1 MKTSGQLRAR
11 LLGAAALLT
20 APAMAVAL
28 TTVPAGATTATT
40 SAGEPYSCGSNG
52 NAVAGTFGDAGVIGW
67 AGDNGVVACL
77 GGSFYIKN
85 GAGTTSTGSF
95 NDAGT
100 TYGFGVYDY
109 SSTTWVN
116 AQGYLPALVTTFTAD
131 GATVAITNF
140 VDRDVIDG
148 STYDVVYSRV
158 AVHNPTTA
166 ALNVD
171 PEPSAGLVPLSPVS
185 SVVAPGATVDHD
197 YAVVADDLGL
207 IATPVASSPATS
219 TTAPA
224 SGATPTAPAST
235 TTTAPASTTTTTTTT
250 TTAPAANTMTGLEAA
265 PPTADLVAA
274 GTWQSHFTH
283 MQTFWQGQLAQI
295 ATLVHLPD
303 ASLVDAYQA
312 GFIDN
317 EIIRSGDMLFTGAN
331 GYTME
336 YSHDVIGL
344 LAAQFTEG
352 EFDDARSLLE
362 RADTVV
368 GTQTQYA
375 DGLWTYS
382 WPWAVYLEKT
392 GDLAF
397 VESYFSNP
405 GPAGAATEPSIEAT
419 AHDIA
424 ADRTGPGGIMEETND
439 IDANGYWTIDNY
451 EALMGLAA
459 YRYLAQQVGDTTE
472 VSWATTQYS
481 ELLAA
486 VNRTLTSTI
495 ATNHLSYLPC
505 SMVEADSQN
514 RCANPEDAN
523 WAATYL
529 FGRWAWDGY
538 LFDAPRS
545 GPGLSLIDATYT
557 YGFNRLS
564 GKLPADTYGGYSPD
578 FWSTA
583 YNAGY
588 GEWGLASAKHRDQGI
603 LGYQWSIANDQS
615 GPYSFWESSSAPNT
629 GSPWVGTHPASGNG
643 ASPHAWGIANANM
656 VLLNSLVAQRSSG
669 QVIVGRGVPDAWV
682 APGKRISVDNVPIA
696 GGQRMGLTVTTS
708 GLRVTLELSGSAPAG
723 DVLFQLPAFNHD
735 IAATTTGTV
744 DQASGTVTVPGSTRT
759 VTVTLRRAV

>member
-1 MKTSGQLRAR
+1 MKTSVHSRSR
-11 LLGAAALLT
+11 LLGATAMLMATAL
-20 APAMAVAL
+20 AVGL
-28 TTVPAGATTATT
+28 TTVPAGATTAAT

-77 GGSFYIKN
+77 GGSFYVKN
-85 GAGTTSTGSF
+85 GAGTTSTGTF
-95 NDAGT
+95 DDTGT

-109 SSTTWVN
+109 SRTTWVN
-116 AQGYLPALVTTFTAD
+116 ADGYLPALVTSFTAD
-131 GATVAITNF
+131 GSMVAITNF
-140 VDRDVIDG
+140 VDRDTIDG
-148 STYDVVYSRV
+148 TTYDVVYSRV
-158 AVHNPTTA
+158 AVHNPTSSPI
-166 ALNVD
+166 NVD
-171 PEPSAGLVPLSPVS
+171 PEPSAGLLSLSPVS

-197 YAVVADDLGL
+197 YAIVADDLGPST
-207 IATPVASSPATS
+207 TPAASSS
-219 TTAPA
+219 TT
-224 SGATPTAPAST
+224 SATTV
-235 TTTAPASTTTTTTTT
+235 PASTTTTTVPASTTT
-250 TTAPAANTMTGLEAA
+250 TTVPASTTTTTGTAAA
-265 PPTADLVAA
+265 PLSTTDLVAA

-312 GFIDN
+312 GFIDS

-344 LAAQFTEG
+344 LAAQFSEG
-352 EFDDARSLLE
+352 EYGDAQALLE

-382 WPWAVYLEKT
+382 WPWAIYLEKT
-392 GDLAF
+392 GDLSF
-397 VESYFSNP
+397 VKAHFSTP

-419 AHDIA
+419 AHQTA

-439 IDANGYWTIDNY
+439 IDADGYWTIDNY

-459 YRYLAQQVGDTTE
+459 YRYLAQEVGDRAE

-481 ELLAA
+481 GLLAA
-486 VNRTLTSTI
+486 VNTALGSTI
-495 ATNHLSYLPC
+495 ATNHLDYLPC
-505 SMVEADSQN
+505 SMVEANTEN

-538 LFDAPRS
+538 LFAAPRS
-545 GPGLSLIDATYT
+545 GPGLSLIDATYA
-557 YGFNRLS
+557 YGFTRS
-564 GKLPADTYGGYSPD
+564 AGKLPADTYGGYSPD

-588 GEWGLASAKHRDQGI
+588 GEWGLASINHRDQGI
-603 LGYQWSIANDQS
+603 LGYQWMIADDQS
-615 GPYSFWESSSAPNT
+615 GPFSFWESSSAPNS
-629 GSPWVGTHPASGNG
+629 GSPWVGTHPSSGNG

-656 VLLNSLVAQRSSG
+656 VLLNSLVAQRSTG

-708 GLRVTLELSGSAPAG
+708 GTRVTLRLSGSAPTG
-723 DVLFQLPAFNHD
+723 DVLFQLPAFVHD
-735 IAATTTGTV
+735 IASATTGTV
-744 DQASGTVTVPGSTRT
+744 DQATGTVTVPGSTRT
-759 VTVTLRRAV
+759 VTVTLRQAV

>member
-1 MKTSGQLRAR
+1 MNTSRHGRAR
-11 LLGAAALLT
+11 LLGVTAMITAIAL
-20 APAMAVAL
+20 AVGL
-28 TTVPAGATTATT
+28 TTVPAGATTAAT

-85 GAGTTSTGSF
+85 GAGTTSTGTF
-95 NDAGT
+95 DDTGT
-100 TYGFGVYDY
+100 TYGFGLYDY
-109 SSTTWVN
+109 SRTTWVN
-116 AQGYLPALVTTFTAD
+116 ADGYLPALVTSFTAD
-131 GATVAITNF
+131 GAQVAITNF
-140 VDRDVIDG
+140 VDRDTIGGYDF
-148 STYDVVYSRV
+148 DVVYSRV
-158 AVHNPTTA
+158 AVHNPTA
-166 ALNVD
+166 SSINVD
-171 PEPSAGLVPLSPVS
+171 PEPSAGLVSLSPVS

-197 YAVVADDLGL
+197 YAIVADDLGP
-207 IATPVASSPATS
+207 T
-219 TTAPA
+219 
-224 SGATPTAPAST
+224 ATPTSAPLPAST
-235 TTTAPASTTTTTTTT
+235 TTSTTSTTSTTTTTTTPTTAAPSPAT
-250 TTAPAANTMTGLEAA
+250 TTSPAASA
-265 PPTADLVAA
+265 PPPASVLVTA

-283 MQTFWQGQLAQI
+283 MQSFWNGQLAGI

-303 ASLVDAYQA
+303 ASLVDAYRA
-312 GFIDN
+312 GFVDN
-317 EIIRSGDMLFTGAN
+317 EIIRDGDMLYTGAN

-352 EFDDARSLLE
+352 EFGDAQALLE

-382 WPWAVYLEKT
+382 WPWAIYLEKT

-397 VESYFSNP
+397 VKAHFSDP

-419 AHDIA
+419 AHEIA

-439 IDANGYWTIDNY
+439 IDANGYWTIDDY

-459 YRYLAQQVGDTTE
+459 YKYLAQQVGEKAE
-472 VSWATTQYS
+472 VAWATTQYS
-481 ELLAA
+481 SLLAA
-486 VNRTLTSTI
+486 VNTTLGSTI
-495 ATNHLSYLPC
+495 ATNHLDYLPC
-505 SMVEADSQN
+505 SMVEANTAN

-538 LFDAPRS
+538 LFAAPRS
-545 GPGLSLIDATYT
+545 GPGLSLIDATYA
-557 YGFNRLS
+557 YGFKRLS
-564 GKLPADTYGGYSPD
+564 GHLPADTYGGYSPD

-588 GEWGLASAKHRDQGI
+588 GEWGLASTTHRDQGI
-603 LGYQWSIANDQS
+603 LGYQWMIANDQS
-615 GPYSFWESSSAPNT
+615 GPYSFWESSSAPNP
-629 GSPWVGTHPASGNG
+629 GSPWVGTHPSSGNG

-656 VLLNSLVAQRSSG
+656 VLLNSLVAQRSTG
-669 QVIVGRGVPDAWV
+669 QVIVGRGVPNAWV

-696 GGQRMGLTVTTS
+696 GGHRMGLTVTTS
-708 GLRVTLELSGSAPAG
+708 GLRVTLKLSGSAPAG
-723 DVLFQLPAFNHD
+723 DVLFQLPAFDND
-735 IAATTTGTV
+735 IASSTAGTV
-744 DQASGTVTVPGSTRT
+744 DQATGTVTVPGSTRS
-759 VTVTLRRAV
+759 VTVTLRQAV